1 MKKGFTLIEIVISL
15 TVFVIGILGVVH
27 LFSYAVKS
35 DRQAILYMSMAVV
48 ADNILDN
55 VREQVIDSPD
65 FNYPDFN
72 SPDSLIGSI
81 YPNHDANDAGMY
93 VFRVDN
99 GAVDRVNLEFAVDNI
114 QLTDRLVGINSNFL
128 KEIRVDLRVDLTG
141 RGTDTDTDKIYSFFT
156 LASRRRH

>member
-55 VREQVIDSPD
+55 VREQVIDST
-65 FNYPDFN
+65 DFN
-72 SPDSLIGSI
+72 STDSLIGSI